1 MSISTNMI
9 RRYEK
14 KRQSLPRARSLRAFA
29 RCVASLL
36 ANATVLKDVWR
47 LRLGVLLG
55 WRLMPGAQNRFLRPK
70 WYCSELLE
78 LPHKMYQDEN

>member
-47 LRLGVLLG
+47 LRLGVVLRDVWRLRLGVLLG
-55 WRLMPGAQNRFLRPK
+55 WRLMPGAQNRFLRPN
-70 WYCSELLE
+70 WYCSE
-78 LPHKMYQDEN
+78 